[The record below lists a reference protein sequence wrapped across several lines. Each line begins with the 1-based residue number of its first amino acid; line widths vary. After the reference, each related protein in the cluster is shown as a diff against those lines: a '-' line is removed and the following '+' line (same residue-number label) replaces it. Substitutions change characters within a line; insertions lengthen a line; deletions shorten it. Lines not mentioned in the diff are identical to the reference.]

1 MIELF
6 RLIYDQNILIGAK

>member
-6 RLIYDQNILIGAK
+6 RIFLT